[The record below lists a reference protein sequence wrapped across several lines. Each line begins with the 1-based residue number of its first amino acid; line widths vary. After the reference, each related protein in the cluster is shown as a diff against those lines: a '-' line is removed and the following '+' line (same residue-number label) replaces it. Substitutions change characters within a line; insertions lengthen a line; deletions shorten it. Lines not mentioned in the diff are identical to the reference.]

1 MLGNDIILPPMT
13 SSNNQIEEIKN
24 RLDIVNVVGK
34 YVKLKQAGKNYVGL
48 CPFHNEKTPSF
59 VVSPDLQR
67 YKCFGCL
74 ESGDIFNFLQKIEN
88 IDFPEALEKLAKE
101 AGVELKKQEG
111 FSKYKILEEINYKAT
126 HYYYSQLKE
135 NKKAMDYLEK
145 RGFNKE
151 SIKNFGIGYA
161 PKKPEL
167 RKYLLRTKNYS
178 QRQLLDSGLFTL
190 KDKVVKE
197 KFYDRIMFPIRST
210 RGTVLGFTG
219 RVLPGNDW
227 GPKYMNSPDTP
238 IFHKKENLFG
248 QYESRQE
255 IRKKDLAIICEGS
268 TDVVSAH
275 QHGIKNIVAPLG
287 TALTKEQLE
296 KLSKTTKNIL
306 FFFDSDKAGQDALIR
321 GFKIASEL
329 GLAPYA
335 ASPEPYKDIDELLQ
349 NEEKLMKRKI
359 TNKAEAFSFIL
370 STYLENKNLNRLEDL
385 NEVKNLIGLLISS
398 VSDKTLLNLYK
409 MKVRNITKIDLFE
422 GGGEKPYKYGRKRP
436 SFQVHMKE
444 PDSKVYRGYLQLLL
458 LLDEIDEEF
467 LVDKKYILPTQ
478 LQQLYIE
485 ILKNYKRGKE
495 KLYSILHETDGITEI
510 FEDIIFNLTVIPEQE
525 EEIKEELKKLAGK
538 IKSLYLKEQQRILS
552 QKVAIAEE
560 KRNTKEAEKYLKE
573 LAQIN
578 KLLQEN

>member
-1 MLGNDIILPPMT
+1 MT

>member
-1 MLGNDIILPPMT
+1 MT

-126 HYYYSQLKE
+126 RYYYNQLKE
-135 NKKAMDYLEK
+135 NKNAMDYLKE
-145 RGFNKE
+145 RGFNSE
-151 SIKNFGIGYA
+151 SIKNFGLGYA

-190 KDKVVKE
+190 KNKVVKE

-210 RGTVLGFTG
+210 RGKVLGFTG

-238 IFHKKENLFG
+238 IFHKRENLFG

-255 IRKKDLAIICEGS
+255 IRKKDLAILCEGS

-287 TALTKEQLE
+287 TGLTREQLE

-321 GFKIASEL
+321 GFKMASEL
-329 GLAPYA
+329 GLVPYA

-349 NEEKLMKRKI
+349 KETKLMRRKI

-370 STYLENKNLNRLEDL
+370 SNYLENKNLNRLEDVYR
-385 NEVKNLIGLLISS
+385 VKNFIGSLISS

-409 MKVRNITKIDLFE
+409 LKSRNLTKLDLFE
-422 GGGEKPYKYGRKRP
+422 GGLENPYKYGKKEP
-436 SFQVHMKE
+436 SSQIHMKGA
-444 PDSKVYRGYLQLLL
+444 DNKNYRTYLQLLL
-458 LLDEIDEEF
+458 LLDKIDEKL
-467 LVDKKYILPTQ
+467 LVDKKYILPSP

-485 ILKNYKRGKE
+485 ILKNYKEGRE

-510 FEDIIFNLTVIPEQE
+510 FEDIIFNLTAIPEKE
-525 EEIKEELKKLAGK
+525 EEIKEELKKLKTK
-538 IKSLYLKEQQRILS
+538 IESLYLKEQQRILS

-560 KRNTKEAEKYLKE
+560 KRDTKEAEKYLKE

-578 KLLQEN
+578 KLLQDNKDA

>member
-1 MLGNDIILPPMT
+1 MT

-24 RLDIVNVVGK
+24 RLDIVNVIGK
-34 YVKLKQAGKNYVGL
+34 YVKLKQTGKNYVGL
-48 CPFHNEKTPSF
+48 CPFHSEKTPSF
-59 VVSPDLQR
+59 VVSPDIQR
-67 YKCFGCL
+67 YKCFGCS

-126 HYYYSQLKE
+126 RYYYNQLKE
-135 NKKAMDYLEK
+135 NKKAMDYLEQ

-161 PKKPEL
+161 PRKPEL

-210 RGTVLGFTG
+210 RGKVLGFTG

-255 IRKKDLAIICEGS
+255 IRKKDLAILCEGS

-287 TALTKEQLE
+287 TGLTKEQLE

-321 GFKIASEL
+321 GFRVASEL
-329 GLAPYA
+329 GLVPYA
-335 ASPEPYKDIDELLQ
+335 ATPEPYKDIDELLQ
-349 NEEKLMKRKI
+349 KETKLMKRKI

-370 STYLENKNLNRLEDL
+370 SNYLENKNLNRLEDI
-385 NEVKNLIGLLISS
+385 NRVKNFIGSLISS
-398 VSDKTLLNLYK
+398 VRDKTLLNLYK
-409 MKVRNITKIDLFE
+409 QKIRNLTKLDLFE
-422 GGGEKPYKYGRKRP
+422 ETPKNPYKYGKKEPP
-436 SFQVHMKE
+436 SQFHMKKA
-444 PDSKVYRGYLQLLL
+444 DNKVYREYLQLLL
-458 LLDEIDEEF
+458 LLDEIEQEF
-467 LVDKKYILPTQ
+467 LVDEKYILPTP
-478 LQQLYIE
+478 LQQLYTE
-485 ILKNYKRGKE
+485 ILKNYKEGKE
-495 KLYSILHETDGITEI
+495 KLYTILHETDGITET
-510 FEDIIFNLTVIPEQE
+510 FEEIIFDLTAIPEQE
-525 EEIKEELKKLAGK
+525 QEIKEELKELSRRLEA
-538 IKSLYLKEQQRILS
+538 LYLKGQQKILS

-560 KRNTKEAEKYLKE
+560 KRDTKKAEKYLKE